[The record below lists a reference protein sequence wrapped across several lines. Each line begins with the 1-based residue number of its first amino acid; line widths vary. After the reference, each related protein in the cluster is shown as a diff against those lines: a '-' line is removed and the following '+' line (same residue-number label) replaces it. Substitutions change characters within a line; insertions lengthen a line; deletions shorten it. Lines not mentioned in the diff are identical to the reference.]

1 VGFGEPMSKKQTEYE
16 GDVVVE
22 EVVTT
27 EKPRPY
33 NVVLHNDDFTTME
46 FVVMILE
53 RVFNHSQ
60 VSAVQ
65 LMQEVHHKGKSVVGT
80 YPYEIAETKAAETM
94 VLAQKSGYP
103 LKCTV
108 QPA

>member
-1 VGFGEPMSKKQTEYE
+1 MTDRRTEYE

-33 NVVLHNDDFTTME
+33 NAVLHNDDFTTME

-53 RVFNHSQ
+53 KVFNHPPA
-60 VSAVQ
+60 SAVQ
-65 LMQEVHHKGKSVVGT
+65 LMEEVHAKGKSVVGT

-94 VLAQKSGYP
+94 ALARKSGYP

>member
-1 VGFGEPMSKKQTEYE
+1 MSDRRTEYE

-22 EVVTT
+22 DHITT
-27 EKPRPY
+27 QKPRPY

-46 FVVMILE
+46 FVVIILME
-53 RVFNHSQ
+53 VFNHPSAR
-60 VSAVQ
+60 AVQ

-80 YPYEIAETKAAETM
+80 YTYEIAETKAEETM

-103 LKCTV
+103 LKCSV
-108 QPA
+108 HPA

>member
-1 VGFGEPMSKKQTEYE
+1 MNDKRTEYE

-33 NVVLHNDDFTTME
+33 DVVLHNDDFTTME

-53 RVFNHSQ
+53 QVFSHPSAR
-60 VSAVQ
+60 AVQ

-94 VLAQKSGYP
+94 VLARKSGYP

>member
-1 VGFGEPMSKKQTEYE
+1 MSNQKTEYE

-22 EVVTT
+22 EIVKI

-46 FVVMILE
+46 FVVIILE
-53 RVFNHSQ
+53 KVFNHPSAR
-60 VSAVQ
+60 AVQ
-65 LMQEVHHKGKSVVGT
+65 LMQEVHNKGKSVVGT
-80 YPYEIAETKAAETM
+80 YPHEIAETKAAETM

-103 LKCTV
+103 LKCSV
-108 QPA
+108 HPA